1 MVIRDERDSA
11 SYAIKIRKDKIKLIS
26 ISQPPL
32 IFSDCQPSQ
41 DIIYNPIQGIRDYG
55 PYDINTSD
63 RYVSRKF
70 ESIEFFV
77 FYPRNEE
84 KILRNLRYLIS
95 LLRDGYNENRG
106 NNDVDFKGFEKEFR
120 LRNVFIPEDNEFIAY
135 TPGNLHKE
143 LELRKDDFKNVFER
157 GNRPIIIVGGTSH
170 RSTSKN
176 REQYLEAKH
185 QFTNIDIPCQYASYY
200 EYETG
205 GAGILYNIERKDLPF
220 GYSLWNFALN
230 IYGKVGGLAWIIR
243 QELSKATNQVIDLSI
258 GIRFVQPKTR
268 KGYAIGYV
276 TILDR
281 FGRLIG
287 VISSPIFRGQIEEGI
302 PGMVVPRQIMEN
314 IIIEALK
321 KASDDARVKEIFE
334 EKETINI
341 AIHRLAAFHS
351 QEIQGIASAV
361 DKQSKSLKMRK
372 IRYALISIIKKSPI
386 LAFDTTTKDW
396 NPLRGTAIML
406 NDNVA
411 TLYTRGTLRGD
422 YRRPLSYPI
431 AIIAQNLG
439 EKSCPFIS
447 LEEVCYH
454 VCSLTN
460 LHWQTV
466 MPGSV
471 KLPATLEFAQNI
483 AKLSSFGIMPK
494 EGSWLWQ
501 TLWFI

>member
-1 MVIRDERDSA
+1 MVIKDEQYSA

-32 IFSDCQPSQ
+32 IFSDGQPSQ
-41 DIIYNPIQGIRDYG
+41 DTIYNPIQGIKKYG

-63 RYVSRKF
+63 RYISRKF

-143 LELRKDDFKNVFER
+143 LESRKDDFKNVFER

-185 QFTNIDIPCQYASYY
+185 QFTNLDVPCQYASYY

-268 KGYAIGYV
+268 KGYTIGYV

-287 VISSPIFRGQIEEGI
+287 VISSPPFRGQIEEGI

-314 IIIEALK
+314 IITAAIK
-321 KASDDARVKEIFE
+321 KAVDDARVKEIFE
-334 EKETINI
+334 KKETVNI
-341 AIHRLAAFHS
+341 AIHRPATFHP

-361 DKQSKSLKMRK
+361 NKQSGSLKIK
-372 IRYALISIIKKSPI
+372 YALISIVSNSPI
-386 LAFDTTTKDW
+386 LAFDTSTKYW
-396 NPLRGTAIML
+396 NPSRGSAIML

-411 TLYTRGTLRGD
+411 ILYTTGSLTGNHKRA
-422 YRRPLSYPI
+422 LSYPI
-431 AIIAQNLG
+431 VAIAQNLRG
-439 EKSCPFIS
+439 EKCSFTS
-447 LEEVCYH
+447 LEEVCNH
-454 VCSLTN
+454 VYILTN

-466 MPGSV
+466 IPGSI

-483 AKLSSFGIMPK
+483 AWLSSRGIAPK
-494 EGSWLWQ
+494 ESSWLWE